1 MLLIKKNDQVKVMS
15 GRDRGKTGRVLEVDL
30 ARNRVLVEHIQVVKR
45 HTRPNPQKNVKG
57 GIVERE
63 SPIHRVQCDAA
74 LPHLRSHPR
83 AAAKI
88 AGWKKG
94 PNLPKM
100 RQYAG
105 PVTGSRQP
113 GNAG

>member
-63 SPIHRVQCDAA
+63 SPIHRSNVMLLCPTCGPIRVRQQK
-74 LPHLRSHPR
+74 LPD
-83 AAAKI
+83 
-88 AGWKKG
+88 GKKVRTCR
-94 PNLPKM
+94 KC
-100 RQYAG
+100 
-105 PVTGSRQP
+105 
-113 GNAG
+113 GNTLDQ